1 MSVFRFLSA
10 FPAASARSAE
20 SSRAS
25 DARGEARAANREV
38 AELRFQL
45 DRLQMICEAMW
56 TVVKQRVGVE
66 DADLL
71 ALMEVIDLRDG
82 RLDGRTRP
90 VTAEC
95 SRCGKVVSVRT
106 GVCLYCGLRQSEQ
119 SVF

>member
-1 MSVFRFLSA
+1 M
-10 FPAASARSAE
+10 
-20 SSRAS
+20 
-25 DARGEARAANREV
+25 N
-38 AELRFQL
+38 
-45 DRLQMICEAMW
+45 CEAMW

-66 DADLL
+66 DADLF
-71 ALMEVIDLRDG
+71 ALMEVIDPRDG

>member
-10 FPAASARSAE
+10 FPEASARSAE

-25 DARGEARAANREV
+25 DAREEARAANREV
-38 AELRFQL
+38 AGLRFQL
-45 DRLQMICEAMW
+45 DRLQMICERMW

-66 DADLL
+66 DAELF
-71 ALMEVIDLRDG
+71 ALMEVIDPRDG